1 MAYLITTSTT
11 WVELFKVCKGRQ
23 LKDSQG
29 GLWTP
34 HSTSATGTQCRLDQT
49 KSSQAFQSSGRQL
62 PRPESG
68 LVEMVAN
75 HPDRRD
81 AANDVDAR
89 GPARAAFRVASAGTD
104 SQCHQRRAP
113 QLIPLLS
120 VAMRSG
126 GCRIH
131 HPEPASP
138 GSPYLR
144 RARWRCLLLRRRSL
158 SAFTAALDTSPLTSS
173 SSFFR
178 SQRRAALRFCASE
191 RVSWH
196 FSGPEP

>member
-126 GCRIH
+126 GV
-131 HPEPASP
+131 ASIIQ
-138 GSPYLR
+138 SQRR
-144 RARWRCLLLRRRSL
+144 RARRTCGARAGAACSCAAVPCPLLLQPWTRRR
-158 SAFTAALDTSPLTSS
+158 
-173 SSFFR
+173 
-178 SQRRAALRFCASE
+178 
-191 RVSWH
+191 
-196 FSGPEP
+196 